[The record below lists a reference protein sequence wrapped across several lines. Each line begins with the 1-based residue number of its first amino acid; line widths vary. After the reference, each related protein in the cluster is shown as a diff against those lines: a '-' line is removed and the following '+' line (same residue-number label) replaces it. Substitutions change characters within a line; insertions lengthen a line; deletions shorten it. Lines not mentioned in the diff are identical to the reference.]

1 MDISSLKP
9 SKSIPQIPG
18 EFCLKADLS
27 TTILLQEDIARA

>member
-9 SKSIPQIPG
+9 GKSIPQIPG
-18 EFCLKADLS
+18 ELKADLS